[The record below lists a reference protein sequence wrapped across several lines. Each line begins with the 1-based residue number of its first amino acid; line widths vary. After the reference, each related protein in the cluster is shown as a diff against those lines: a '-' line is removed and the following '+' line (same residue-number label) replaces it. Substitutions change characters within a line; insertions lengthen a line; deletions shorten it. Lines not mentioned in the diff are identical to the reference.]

1 MNSRVLTVIVGD
13 LVGSRKVRN
22 RAELSRAVLRAIV
35 QIDEAFRD
43 AFHAPAELTR
53 GVDEISAVL
62 YDPGLSYRI
71 CTHLN
76 EELHPHELRFAV
88 VRGLIDVNVSS
99 GDASSMDGPAFHRA
113 ADLVERARE
122 KNRAILFDLGLKPPA
137 LEEALNE
144 VVNLCHVL
152 RRSWTDRQREA
163 VTLYRRLGRQDLV
176 AERLGVTQPGI
187 SRLLSKAHWTEIRH
201 AETWIDTVLKRA
213 TWE

>member
-1 MNSRVLTVIVGD
+1 
-13 LVGSRKVRN
+13 
-22 RAELSRAVLRAIV
+22 
-35 QIDEAFRD
+35 
-43 AFHAPAELTR
+43 
-53 GVDEISAVL
+53 
-62 YDPGLSYRI
+62 
-71 CTHLN
+71 
-76 EELHPHELRFAV
+76 
-88 VRGLIDVNVSS
+88 
-99 GDASSMDGPAFHRA
+99 DGPAFHRA

-176 AERLGVTQPGI
+176 AESLGVTQPGI